1 MKLPK
6 SVIYNDAIPKYQHPS
21 SNFYLFSFLDIYNV
35 LTIHGL
41 CKCDPLP
48 GSVTDI
54 NSFWKTTAYVINEL
68 EFSLDNIEHGI
79 LRGNKRHPSALS
91 PPFSK
96 DDPRVRF
103 AMKEC
108 DPRIHFVLNCGAKS
122 CPAVSVYKESNL
134 ENSLDG
140 AARNFVNDNFRL
152 NGNEIHISKLLLWYA
167 SDFGQNDKD
176 IIRWLLRYLSETT
189 QQTVEEV
196 IKSDKFT
203 IKYDAYDWLINS
215 K

>member
-1 MKLPK
+1 
-6 SVIYNDAIPKYQHPS
+6 
-21 SNFYLFSFLDIYNV
+21 
-35 LTIHGL
+35 
-41 CKCDPLP
+41 
-48 GSVTDI
+48 
-54 NSFWKTTAYVINEL
+54 
-68 EFSLDNIEHGI
+68 
-79 LRGNKRHPSALS
+79 
-91 PPFSK
+91 
-96 DDPRVRF
+96 
-103 AMKEC
+103 
-108 DPRIHFVLNCGAKS
+108 
-122 CPAVSVYKESNL
+122 VSVYKESNL

>member
-108 DPRIHFVLNCGAKS
+108 DPRIHFVLNCGAK
-122 CPAVSVYKESNL
+122 VSRRVFDQRT
-134 ENSLDG
+134 SLM
-140 AARNFVNDNFRL
+140 
-152 NGNEIHISKLLLWYA
+152 S
-167 SDFGQNDKD
+167 S
-176 IIRWLLRYLSETT
+176 S
-189 QQTVEEV
+189 
-196 IKSDKFT
+196 
-203 IKYDAYDWLINS
+203 
-215 K
+215 